1 MLRAVNHELRR
12 GPPRPLQQKH
22 VVRPVGAV
30 ADQLA
35 QQRLALRRGEPIKQL
50 CAPASF
56 SGFANKPNNNDRAA
70 RTPVF
75 DAVAQIL
82 QPDRPARSRLA
93 GVDEATVAADALE
106 VSRSVT

>member
-12 GPPRPLQQKH
+12 GPPRPLQHKH

-56 SGFANKPNNNDRAA
+56 SGFANKPNNNDHKLHAPQSSMPSR
-70 RTPVF
+70 RFFSRIDP
-75 DAVAQIL
+75 QG
-82 QPDRPARSRLA
+82 PAWQ
-93 GVDEATVAADALE
+93 G
-106 VSRSVT
+106 